1 MTSRPPRPF
10 DVLRVPFAYEDKPGV
25 FKERPAVVASV
36 DGESAVLTLVK
47 VTGHGPRPEFPGE
60 VRLADWAAAGLTKPS
75 TVRCSKA
82 IRVALDE
89 FPTSQFVGSLTRRD
103 ADAVL
108 GGLLDAG
115 TVEPF
120 QGEAQKRH
128 APDSLKRQHR

>member
-1 MTSRPPRPF
+1 M
-10 DVLRVPFAYEDKPGV
+10 

-36 DGESAVLTLVK
+36 DGESAVLTLLK

-82 IRVALDE
+82 IRVALKE
-89 FPTSQFVGSLTRRD
+89 LPTCQLIGSLTRRD

-108 GGLLDAG
+108 DGLLDAG

-120 QGEAQKRH
+120 RGEARN
-128 APDSLKRQHR
+128 R